1 MVVIFAW
8 WINVFWRSRFLFP
21 GSSSRS
27 FPSAVSTRSRISAAA
42 AFVKVM
48 TSSLSISTGCSGSV
62 IMRMIRST
70 RTAVFPLPAA
80 AETRRFRCLV
90 SMTFFC
96 SSVHFVAITES
107 PFRHFLFQ
115 AISFSRFLCPLK
127 FSSSFYQDRPYLQH
141 LPLHRSPSLP
151 HLLPGRSPS
160 RSPPSS

>member
-8 WINVFWRSRFLFP
+8 WISVFWRSRFLFP

-27 FPSAVSTRSRISAAA
+27 FPRAVSTRSRISAAA

-48 TSSLSISTGCSGSV
+48 TSSLSISAGCSGSV

-115 AISFSRFLCPLK
+115 AISFSRDPAV
-127 FSSSFYQDRPYLQH
+127 QDRPYLQH